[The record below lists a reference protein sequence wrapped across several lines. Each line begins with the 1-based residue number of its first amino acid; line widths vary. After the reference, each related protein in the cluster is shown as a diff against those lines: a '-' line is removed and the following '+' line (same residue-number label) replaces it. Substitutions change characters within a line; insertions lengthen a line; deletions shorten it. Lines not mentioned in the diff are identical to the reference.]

1 MKSSSTVLREISTVM
16 DRWEGKVALV
26 TGASSGIGMQI
37 AKALAKNGMKV
48 IIVARRLEKL
58 EELAASIKSEF
69 NGEVYPMVCDVRQE
83 EEILKVFKW
92 AEEELGGVDV
102 LINNAG
108 VIVNEPI
115 IEGSTENY
123 RKILDVN
130 VIAMAICSR
139 ELVQS
144 VKKRKATGHIIN
156 INSIGGHYAETITL
170 AVSLYC
176 ASKYAVTGMSTS
188 LRNEI
193 TKAKLDVKVT
203 SISPGM
209 VNTELLK
216 NSFAKLGL
224 DESLEGIPILEST
237 DIADAVIYS
246 LNVPHHVQIYELTI
260 TPHEALATK
269 NPRPY
274 AN

>member
-1 MKSSSTVLREISTVM
+1 M

-26 TGASSGIGMQI
+26 TGASSGIGTQI
-37 AKALAKNGMKV
+37 VKALAKNGMKV
-48 IIVARRLEKL
+48 IAIARRLGKL

-69 NGEVYPMVCDVRQE
+69 NGKAYPMACDVRQE

-102 LINNAG
+102 MINNAG
-108 VIVNEPI
+108 VIVTEPI

-130 VIAMAICSR
+130 VLAMAICSR

-144 VKKRKATGHIIN
+144 VKKRNVSGHIIN
-156 INSIGGHYAETITL
+156 INSVAGHYAEII
-170 AVSLYC
+170 AMPISLYSC
-176 ASKYAVTGMSTS
+176 SKYAVTAMSTN

-193 TKAKLDVKVT
+193 TRAKLDVKVT
-203 SISPGM
+203 SISPGIVDTEM
-209 VNTELLK
+209 LRNAVTDLGVNKNFEEVLMLK
-216 NSFAKLGL
+216 
-224 DESLEGIPILEST
+224 DT

-246 LNVPHHVQIYELTI
+246 LNVPHYVQINDIYEQYTDVFCF
-260 TPHEALATK
+260 ERSRKVALKET
-269 NPRPY
+269 RDSLCMY
-274 AN
+274 F

>member
-1 MKSSSTVLREISTVM
+1 MSSLLTVFREISTVM

-26 TGASSGIGMQI
+26 TGASSGIGEQTVR
-37 AKALAKNGMKV
+37 ALAKNGMKV
-48 IIVARRLEKL
+48 IAVARRLEKL
-58 EELAASIKSEF
+58 KELAASIKSEF
-69 NGEVYPMVCDVRQE
+69 NGKVYPMTCDVRQE
-83 EEILKVFKW
+83 EEILKVFKR

-108 VIVNEPI
+108 VLLNEPI
-115 IEGSTENY
+115 IEGSTETY
-123 RKILDVN
+123 RKIMDVN

-144 VKKRKATGHIIN
+144 VKKRKAAGHIIN
-156 INSIGGHYAETITL
+156 INSIGGHYAETINL

-193 TKAKLDVKVT
+193 TNAKLDIKVT

-209 VNTELLK
+209 VNTEMLK
-216 NSFAKLGL
+216 TSFGKLGL
-224 DESLEGIPILEST
+224 SDNLEGIPILEST

-246 LNVPHHVQIYELTI
+246 LNVPHRVQICEIII

-274 AN
+274 GK